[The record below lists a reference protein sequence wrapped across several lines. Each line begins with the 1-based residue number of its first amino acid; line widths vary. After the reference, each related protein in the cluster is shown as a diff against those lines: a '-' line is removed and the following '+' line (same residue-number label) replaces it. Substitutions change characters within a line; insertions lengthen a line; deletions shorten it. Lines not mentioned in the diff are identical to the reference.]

1 MYCIIFHYISSWGKR
16 CYLLVLDTTRTD
28 IETLHQKIDIV
39 YQFYEARKWPFSIS
53 ILWHLFSKKL
63 IEINRFL
70 IFCDRIIDFRPEI
83 LNNRL
88 IDQSTSPLN
97 KAQRDFPKPEIDS
110 LRYGYVKGPFRREE
124 IPTDL
129 TGKVVWLFSAKVSEN
144 PIPFILLHKM

>member
-28 IETLHQKIDIV
+28 IETLQQKIDTV
-39 YQFYEARKWPFSIS
+39 YQFYEAWKWPFSLS

-88 IDQSTSPLN
+88 IDQSTSPLQITE
-97 KAQRDFPKPEIDS
+97 AQYYSTPLVLSFHFVHYPNVYMLLYQSRPDICVLSK
-110 LRYGYVKGPFRREE
+110 GYN
-124 IPTDL
+124 D
-129 TGKVVWLFSAKVSEN
+129 N
-144 PIPFILLHKM
+144 